1 MSNNKQSSVEWYI
14 EKILDLDY
22 KHAKG
27 LITLGVWSKRK
38 NALIEQAKAMHKEEI
53 EEAFANGVYDEYEYH
68 INNEPRKN
76 TEQYYSE
83 TFGGNK

>member
-1 MSNNKQSSVEWYI
+1 MSNNKQSSVDYLINELNRIQELYYGQSIIPI
-14 EKILDLDY
+14 EV
-22 KHAKG
+22 
-27 LITLGVWSKRK
+27 ITK
-38 NALIEQAKAMHKEEI
+38 AKAMHKEEI

>member
-1 MSNNKQSSVEWYI
+1 MSNKQSSVEWLV
-14 EKILDLDY
+14 EQLFES
-22 KHAKG
+22 
-27 LITLGVWSKRK
+27 GVDTTRF
-38 NALIEQAKAMHKEEI
+38 IPQIQQAKAMHKEEI

-83 TFGGNK
+83 TFGGNNEN